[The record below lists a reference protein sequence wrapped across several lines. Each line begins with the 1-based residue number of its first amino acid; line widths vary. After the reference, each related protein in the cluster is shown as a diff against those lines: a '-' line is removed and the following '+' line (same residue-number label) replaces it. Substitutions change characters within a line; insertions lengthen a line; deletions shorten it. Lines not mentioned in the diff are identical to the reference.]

1 VSKVPGLDP
10 FGKILMGLGGLLFI
24 LGALLTFGGRLCS
37 FWTFTRRYLVQR
49 GNFTFYFPILTCLI
63 LSIILSLIMR
73 VFRR

>member
-24 LGALLTFGGRLCS
+24 LGALLTFGGRL
-37 FWTFTRRYLVQR
+37 FRFGRLPGDILVQR

>member
-1 VSKVPGLDP
+1 
-10 FGKILMGLGGLLFI
+10 MGLGGLLFI
-24 LGALLTFGGRLCS
+24 LGALLTFGGRL
-37 FWTFTRRYLVQR
+37 FRFGRLPGDILVQR